1 MQLYVDVCLDV
12 CAYRVHICDN
22 DRATPAPDTPILRKA
37 YVKVARPSDA
47 LALDLHSVPS
57 GGLWLLGGCG
67 FVMFGSRFLRFGI
80 QGFGVW
86 VALGGSR
93 AKG

>member
-1 MQLYVDVCLDV
+1 MVHVCDT
-12 CAYRVHICDN
+12 
-22 DRATPAPDTPILRKA
+22 DRAITMRDTPILRKA

-67 FVMFGSRFLRFGI
+67 FVILGSRFLGFGI
-80 QGFGVW
+80 PGFGVW

-93 AKG
+93 VKG